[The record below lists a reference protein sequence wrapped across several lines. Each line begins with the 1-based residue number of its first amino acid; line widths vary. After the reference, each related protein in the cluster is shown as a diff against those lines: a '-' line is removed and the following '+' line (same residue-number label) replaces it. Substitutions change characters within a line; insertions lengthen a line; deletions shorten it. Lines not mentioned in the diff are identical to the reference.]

1 MNLFD
6 RLLHRRLCNEQF
18 TGGGQADT
26 ASTGATET
34 TQGAGET
41 QQQTQE
47 KTQAQDNATGTD
59 SDKGS
64 ETQKTEEELAADK
77 AKAEKA
83 EKEQKQE
90 GAPEKYE
97 FKAGEGVELDTA
109 ALEQFEPIARELNLT
124 NEQAQKMVDLYGTKI
139 MPMVQQ
145 QRAEAWQKTTEQW
158 AADVKADK
166 EIGGDKL
173 TANLSAAQR
182 ALEQFGD
189 PELKEY
195 LDSTGL
201 GNHPALVKAFI
212 KVGKA
217 MSEDKV
223 VTGGHE
229 SGGSDLI
236 SAFYPKK

>member
-1 MNLFD
+1 MNLFE
-6 RLLHRRLCNEQF
+6 RLLHRRLCNEQS
-18 TGGGQADT
+18 TEGGQADT
-26 ASTGATET
+26 ASTGASET

-97 FKAGEGVELDTA
+97 FTAGEGAELDTE
-109 ALEQFEPIARELNLT
+109 ALKDFEPVARDLNLT
-124 NEQAQKMVDLYGTKI
+124 NEQAQKLVEAYPKI
-139 MPMVQQ
+139 LAGVQQ
-145 QRAEAWQKTTEQW
+145 RQAEAWQAQTEQW

-195 LDSTGL
+195 LDTTGL

>member
-1 MNLFD
+1 MNLFE
-6 RLLHRRLCNEQF
+6 RLLHRRLCNEQPAD
-18 TGGGQADT
+18 GGAAPAPSEPSAPAADT
-26 ASTGATET
+26 PAPAGDPAKPEGDKPQLGAE
-34 TQGAGET
+34 GDKP
-41 QQQTQE
+41 QE
-47 KTQAQDNATGTD
+47 EKPADG
-59 SDKGS
+59 DKP
-64 ETQKTEEELAADK
+64 
-77 AKAEKA
+77 AEKSDD
-83 EKEQKQE
+83 KDQKPE

-97 FKAGEGVELDTA
+97 FKPAEGQELDTS

-145 QRAEAWQKTTEQW
+145 QQAEAWQKTTEQW

-182 ALEQFGD
+182 ALDQFGD

>member
-1 MNLFD
+1 MNLFE
-6 RLLHRRLCNEQF
+6 RLLHRRLCNEQPAD
-18 TGGGQADT
+18 GGA
-26 ASTGATET
+26 APAP
-34 TQGAGET
+34 
-41 QQQTQE
+41 
-47 KTQAQDNATGTD
+47 
-59 SDKGS
+59 S
-64 ETQKTEEELAADK
+64 EPSAPAADAPAPAADPANPEGEQPQAGK
-77 AKAEKA
+77 PQDDKPADGEKPADKPAE

-97 FKAGEGVELDTA
+97 FKPAEGQELDTA

-139 MPMVQQ
+139 MPMVQKQ
-145 QRAEAWQKTTEQW
+145 QAEAWQKQTEGW
-158 AADVKADK
+158 AETVKADK

>member
-1 MNLFD
+1 MNLFE
-6 RLLHRRLCNEQF
+6 RLLHRRLCNEQPAD
-18 TGGGQADT
+18 GGA
-26 ASTGATET
+26 APAP
-34 TQGAGET
+34 
-41 QQQTQE
+41 
-47 KTQAQDNATGTD
+47 
-59 SDKGS
+59 S
-64 ETQKTEEELAADK
+64 EPAAPAAEAPAPAADPVK
-77 AKAEKA
+77 PEGDKPQPGTEGDKPQDDKPADGDKPADKPDD
-83 EKEQKQE
+83 KEQKQE

-97 FKAGEGVELDTA
+97 FTAGEGVELDTE
-109 ALEQFEPIARELNLT
+109 ALKDFEPVARELNLT
-124 NEQAQKMVDLYGTKI
+124 NEQAQKLVDAYPKI
-139 MPMVQQ
+139 LAGVQQ
-145 QRAEAWQKTTEQW
+145 RQAEAWQKQTEGW
-158 AADVKADK
+158 AETVKADK

>member
-1 MNLFD
+1 MNLFE
-6 RLLHRRLCNEQF
+6 RLLHRRLCNEQS
-18 TGGGQADT
+18 TEGGQADT

-47 KTQAQDNATGTD
+47 QTQTQDNATGTD

-64 ETQKTEEELAADK
+64 ETQKTEEKLAADK

-83 EKEQKQE
+83 EKDQKQE

-97 FKAGEGVELDTA
+97 FKAGEGVELDTE
-109 ALEQFEPIARELNLT
+109 ALKDFEPVARDLNLT
-124 NEQAQKMVDLYGTKI
+124 NEQAQKLVDAYPKI
-139 MPMVQQ
+139 LAGVQQ
-145 QRAEAWQKTTEQW
+145 RQAEAWQAQTEQW

-182 ALEQFGD
+182 ALDQFGT

-195 LDSTGL
+195 LEGTGL
-201 GNHPALVKAFI
+201 GNHPELVKAFI
-212 KVGKA
+212 KIGKA
-217 MSEDKV
+217 MSEDGMV
-223 VTGGHE
+223 D
-229 SGGSDLI
+229 GSNQGQR
-236 SAFYPKK
+236 SAAEVLYGK